1 MDRPLGLVR
10 LVHPGPY
17 SLLVTRTRL
26 IAVPV
31 LLVAIIFASFGTAA
45 AQNVPPG
52 VSGANQYTE
61 TLPGPGG
68 NSAAGGGNSA
78 GGGTNTPKSTAQ
90 TLGAKNARKLE
101 ALGPEGKAAAE
112 LATESSPAGSSS
124 KKTGRK
130 EGKHAAHGTGGKAG
144 SATSTR
150 SSDASGSSGVQQVL
164 GQITGTG
171 GSNSGGMSW
180 LLPLLIGASV
190 VVAATYVFARH
201 RPARPQD

>member
-1 MDRPLGLVR
+1 
-10 LVHPGPY
+10 
-17 SLLVTRTRL
+17 VTRIRL

-31 LLVAIIFASFGTAA
+31 LLVAMLLAAAGTAAA

-68 NSAAGGGNSA
+68 NTPA
-78 GGGTNTPKSTAQ
+78 GGGTSNGGGTSGPKSAAQ
-90 TLGAKNARKLE
+90 TLGAMNARKLE
-101 ALGPEGKAAAE
+101 ALGPEGKAAAA
-112 LATESSPAGSSS
+112 LATESSPADSSS
-124 KKTGRK
+124 KKAGHK
-130 EGKHAAHGTGGKAG
+130 GSKQAGQGSGGKAG
-144 SATSTR
+144 SSTSAG
-150 SSDASGSSGVQQVL
+150 SSDAQGSSGVQQVL

-171 GSNSGGMSW
+171 GSSSGGMNW

-201 RPARPQD
+201 RPTRPQD

>member
-1 MDRPLGLVR
+1 VKRI
-10 LVHPGPY
+10 
-17 SLLVTRTRL
+17 RL

-31 LLVAIIFASFGTAA
+31 LLVAILLATAGTAAA

-68 NSAAGGGNSA
+68 NSAAGGGTPT
-78 GGGTNTPKSTAQ
+78 GGGASAAQ

-101 ALGPEGKAAAE
+101 ALGPEGKAAAA
-112 LATESSPAGSSS
+112 LATESSPAGPSP
-124 KKTGRK
+124 KKKGHQGGT
-130 EGKHAAHGTGGKAG
+130 HAAQGTGGKEDPSAG
-144 SATSTR
+144 QGTSA
-150 SSDASGSSGVQQVL
+150 ANGSSGVQQVL

-190 VVAATYVFARH
+190 VVAAAYLFARH
-201 RPARPQD
+201 RPPPRPQD

>member
-1 MDRPLGLVR
+1 
-10 LVHPGPY
+10 
-17 SLLVTRTRL
+17 VTRIRL

-31 LLVAIIFASFGTAA
+31 LLVAILLATAGTTSA

-68 NSAAGGGNSA
+68 NSAAGGGNPT
-78 GGGTNTPKSTAQ
+78 GGATGAPKSTTQ
-90 TLGAKNARKLE
+90 TLGAANARKLE

-112 LATESSPAGSSS
+112 LATQSSPVGPSSSSGSKKPGDKGGNHHSQASGGQAEASIGVGSSH
-124 KKTGRK
+124 TQ
-130 EGKHAAHGTGGKAG
+130 
-144 SATSTR
+144 
-150 SSDASGSSGVQQVL
+150 GSSGVQQVL

-171 GSNSGGMSW
+171 GSNSGGMTW

-190 VVAATYVFARH
+190 VVAAAYLFARH
-201 RPARPQD
+201 RPPPHPQD

>member
-1 MDRPLGLVR
+1 M
-10 LVHPGPY
+10 
-17 SLLVTRTRL
+17 RTRL
-26 IAVPV
+26 IAVPA
-31 LLVAIIFASFGTAA
+31 LLVTIILATAGTAAA

-68 NSAAGGGNSA
+68 NGAAGGGTGA
-78 GGGTNTPKSTAQ
+78 PKSAAQ

-112 LATESSPAGSSS
+112 LATESSPAALNSNS
-124 KKTGRK
+124 KKAAGHK
-130 EGKHAAHGTGGKAG
+130 NGNHAGQAANGKAG
-144 SATSTR
+144 SSTR
-150 SSDASGSSGVQQVL
+150 VRSADPQGGSSGVQQVL

-171 GSNSGGMSW
+171 GSDSGGMDW

-190 VVAATYVFARH
+190 VVAATFLFARH

>member
-1 MDRPLGLVR
+1 
-10 LVHPGPY
+10 
-17 SLLVTRTRL
+17 VTRTRL

-31 LLVAIIFASFGTAA
+31 LLVAILLATAGTTTA

-68 NSAAGGGNSA
+68 NAPA
-78 GGGTNTPKSTAQ
+78 GGGTSTGGGTGAPKSAAQ
-90 TLGAKNARKLE
+90 TLGATNARKLE
-101 ALGPEGKAAAE
+101 ALGPEGKAAAA
-112 LATESSPAGSSS
+112 LATESSPANSSS
-124 KKTGRK
+124 KKAVRK
-130 EGKHAAHGTGGKAG
+130 GSKHASQGSGAKAG
-144 SATSTR
+144 SSTSAG
-150 SSDASGSSGVQQVL
+150 SSDAQGSSGIQQVL

-171 GSNSGGMSW
+171 GSNSGGMNW

-190 VVAATYVFARH
+190 VVAATYIFARH